1 MVLRF
6 LDKFKSVFE
15 KIGIEYDLMRKI
27 LQIKLIMDGRRVPTI
42 IANSAKGQ
50 KENKGENNFKK
61 SLWYYVVIGLFI
73 IPFIVMGKN
82 FIFQMSLT
90 FGLLMFMLMTS
101 IISDFSSVL
110 LDVRDKSIILSKP
123 VKSKTI
129 SAAKIIHI
137 LIYMFMI
144 TFSLTGPALIAAL
157 IKNGFLFFL
166 LFLFEIILM
175 DLFIVMLTALLYM
188 LILKFFDG
196 EKLKDIIN
204 YVQIALSLAMAIGY
218 QMVGRLFN
226 FINLDVVFK
235 PAWWQYLIVPVWFGA
250 PFELVMNGMGNTYY
264 IIFSSLALIVP
275 IISIVL
281 YVSFMPSF
289 EKNIQKLTNS
299 SSKGKKEHSGI
310 LNVLSKMICSKGEER
325 TFFNFALHML
335 KNERQF
341 KLRIYP
347 SLGLA
352 LVFPFLFIINNL
364 RYEKLVDIASSKS
377 YLNIYLCTIFVPML
391 VMSMKYSETYKG
403 RWIYNALPLKNTAPI
418 FKGTLKALVVR
429 LLLPLYA
436 VDSIIFVIIF
446 GVRIIPDLIL
456 VLLTILMFTV
466 VCFKATGKELP
477 FSQPFEAA
485 QQGNGIIS
493 IVLMIFLAVLAGI
506 HYACTLAALG
516 IYIYMLVMLIL
527 NIFLW
532 KKSFNISW

>member
-6 LDKFKSVFE
+6 LDKFKRVFE
-15 KIGIEYDLMRKI
+15 KIGIEYELMRKI

-42 IANSAKGQ
+42 ISNSAKGQ
-50 KENKGENNFKK
+50 KENNGENNFKK
-61 SLWYYVVIGLFI
+61 SLWYYAVIGLFI

-144 TFSLTGPALIAAL
+144 TFSLTGPALIVAL

-226 FINLDVVFK
+226 FINMDVVFK

-250 PFELVMNGMGNTYY
+250 PFELVMNGMRNTYY

-275 IISIVL
+275 IISIAL
-281 YVSFMPSF
+281 YVRFMPSF

-299 SSKGKKEHSGI
+299 SSKGKKEHNGI

-456 VLLTILMFTV
+456 VLLVILMFTV

-485 QQGNGIIS
+485 QQGDGITS

-506 HYACTLAALG
+506 HYACTLAASG